1 MPTQPIGPAG
11 RSWLS
16 ANLWWLSLAVGF
28 VLVLL
33 LNRYDAG
40 VAQAISADRLP
51 GDVRRELHAWQQYGQ
66 GTATV
71 MLCLVVW
78 LMDPR
83 NRPRLFDYGLC
94 IIITGAAV
102 SLLKGLIGRPR
113 PKYNDP
119 ETFLGPLGMY
129 PVTPA
134 GRTEPFLAHAWDIT
148 KPISSD
154 LWSMPSSHTAFAV
167 LMSVFIVWLYPR
179 LAIPAVFLAAVV
191 AFARLLFDAH
201 WMTDVIAGAAIAIS
215 VGSLVMGGRWISRRL
230 ESRYSTGAARAD

>member
-1 MPTQPIGPAG
+1 MPTLPIDPTP

-16 ANLWWLSLAVGF
+16 ANLWWLSLVVGF
-28 VLVLL
+28 VLVLV
-33 LNRYDAG
+33 LNPFDAG
-40 VAQAISADRLP
+40 VAHATSADSLP

-83 NRPRLFDYGLC
+83 NRPRLFDYGLA
-94 IIITGAAV
+94 IVITGLV
-102 SLLKGLIGRPR
+102 VTLLKGLIGRPR

-129 PVTPA
+129 PVTP
-134 GRTEPFLAHAWDIT
+134 GSRTEPFLAHAWDIS

-179 LAIPAVFLAAVV
+179 LAIPAVFLACVV
-191 AFARLLFDAH
+191 AFARMLFDAH
-201 WMTDVIAGAAIAIS
+201 WMTDVIAGGAIAIS
-215 VGSLVMGGRWISRRL
+215 VGSLIMGGRWISRRL
-230 ESRYSTGAARAD
+230 ESRYARGASRAG